1 MRKKKTVVF
10 LTMLLTALY
19 GMAFPF
25 SGDRAAV
32 KAETAYDYEEN
43 GAYAGKSDEV
53 RKRIPVLTGADE
65 EYACEMLS
73 QQGLSYIV
81 K

>member
-43 GAYAGKSDEV
+43 GAYAG
-53 RKRIPVLTGADE
+53 
-65 EYACEMLS
+65 
-73 QQGLSYIV
+73 
-81 K
+81 